1 MRPSTT
7 PEALLIALRAHIAA
21 AGLAP
26 LLFAQG
32 EAGRLR
38 VRAAGPGA
46 EPELDVQVPATRTGL
61 AQALRFVGRYSAA
74 AQKLNFAAWR
84 SAWNAPGDPR

>member
-1 MRPSTT
+1 MKASPT
-7 PEALLIALRAHIAA
+7 PEALLVALRARIAA

-26 LLFAQG
+26 LLFAQC

-46 EPELDVQVPATRTGL
+46 EPELDMQVPATRTGL
-61 AQALRFVGRYSAA
+61 AQALQFVGRYGAA
-74 AQKLNFAAWR
+74 AQELDFADWRGAW
-84 SAWNAPGDPR
+84 SPPGAPR